1 MKSVRPLQINMKM
14 IFRFLS
20 IGIAVLAIGSLLVFP
35 KASTVRAANGVPRPD
50 HVVIVIEENHDYSQI
65 IGNACCTYIN
75 AQANAGALMT
85 NSHGVEHPSEP
96 NYLDLFS
103 GSNQGVTDD
112 SCPHT
117 FTTANLAQE
126 LIAAGF
132 TFGSYSENLP
142 AVGSTVCTATGGY
155 ARKHNPWVN
164 FSNVPTSTNMPLT
177 SFPTD
182 FTQLPDV
189 SIIVPNLCNDMHD
202 CSTTTGDAWV
212 QSHMDAYIQW
222 AKTHNS
228 LFILTFDEN
237 SGTSGNLI
245 ATIFEGPMVVPGQ
258 YNENINHFNML
269 RTLEDMYGLPYAGQ
283 SASVASIIDIW
294 TGAPVLTPTPTRTNT
309 PVPPSSTPTIT
320 NTPGGP
326 TSTRTNTPLPTL
338 TRTITPTAGSNT
350 TVSFQNG
357 VLPSA
362 SYAGMIDTMLKQGSA
377 TSNFGTGTTLEVD
390 GDDGSGVDKSILL
403 KWDTSTIPTSAMAT
417 SATLTFKVVDTTASA
432 YQLYQVKQNWAETQA
447 TWNIF
452 ATGSNW
458 QTAGAFGA
466 NDRGTTVL
474 GTAGPATSGTF
485 YTITLNTAGLAI
497 VQGWINNPISNFGL
511 IIGNAS
517 NTDGLDF
524 SSSEVTTLTDRPKLT
539 VIYH

>member
-1 MKSVRPLQINMKM
+1 MKLAQPLQNNRQWLARAFALCLAVTL
-14 IFRFLS
+14 IFGLL
-20 IGIAVLAIGSLLVFP
+20 AVPTLTP
-35 KASTVRAANGVPRPD
+35 VRAANGVPRPD
-50 HVVIVIEENHDYSQI
+50 HVVILIEENHDYSQI
-65 IGNACCTYIN
+65 IGNSCCTYIN

-117 FTTANLAQE
+117 FSTPNLAQA
-126 LIAAGF
+126 LIAAGL

-142 AVGSTVCTATGGY
+142 AVGSTVCMASGGY

-182 FTQLPDV
+182 FTQLPTV
-189 SIIVPNLCNDMHD
+189 SIVVPNLCNDMHD
-202 CSTTTGDAWV
+202 CSPATGDAWV

-237 SGTSGNLI
+237 SGTSGNQI
-245 ATIFEGPMVVPGQ
+245 ATFFVGPMVVTGR
-258 YNENINHFNML
+258 YGENINHFNLL

-283 SASVASIIDIW
+283 SASAAPITSIW
-294 TGAPVLTPTPTRTNT
+294 VGAATPTFTLTRT
-309 PVPPSSTPTIT
+309 STPIT
-320 NTPGGP
+320 PTVTPGGP
-326 TSTRTNTPLPTL
+326 TL
-338 TRTITPTAGSNT
+338 TPTTASVS
-350 TVSFQNG
+350 VSFQDG
-357 VLPSA
+357 VLPTTG
-362 SYAGMIDTMLKQGSA
+362 YAGTIDTMIKQGSG

-390 GDDGSGVDKSILL
+390 GDDGSGVDKSVLV
-403 KWDTSTIPTSAMAT
+403 KWNTSTIPTSAVVT
-417 SATLTFKVVDTTASA
+417 SASLTFKITDTTASGYQI
-432 YQLYQVKQNWAETQA
+432 YQLKQNWLETQA

-458 QTAGAFGA
+458 QTAGALGA

-474 GTAGPATSGTF
+474 GTAGPATSGAF
-485 YTITLNTAGLAI
+485 YTIPLNASGLAV
-497 VQGWINNPISNFGL
+497 VQAWINNPSNNFGL
-511 IIGNAS
+511 VIANAT

-524 SSSEVTTLTDRPKLT
+524 SSSEATTKTDRPKLT
-539 VIYH
+539 VVYH

>member
-1 MKSVRPLQINMKM
+1 MKIVRPSQLNMQM
-14 IFRFLS
+14 IFRFLLA
-20 IGIAVLAIGSLLVFP
+20 GIAVLAIASLLVFP
-35 KASTVRAANGVPRPD
+35 KLGTVRAANGVPRPD

-65 IGNACCTYIN
+65 IGNSCCTYIN
-75 AQANAGALMT
+75 AQASAGALMT

-117 FTTANLAQE
+117 FTTANLGQE
-126 LIAAGF
+126 LIDGGF

-189 SIIVPNLCNDMHD
+189 SIVVPNLCNDMHD
-202 CSTTTGDAWV
+202 CSPATGDAWV

-237 SGTSGNLI
+237 SGTSGNQI

-258 YNENINHFNML
+258 YSENINHFNML
-269 RTLEDMYGLPYAGQ
+269 RTLEDMYGLSYAGQ
-283 SASVASIIDIW
+283 SASVTSITDIW
-294 TGAPVLTPTPTRTNT
+294 TGAPTLTPTITRTNT
-309 PVPPSSTPTIT
+309 PVLPSNTPTKT

-326 TSTRTNTPLPTL
+326 TSTRTNTPAPTL
-338 TRTITPTAGSNT
+338 TRTITPTTGANT

-357 VLPSA
+357 VLPSS
-362 SYAGMIDTMLKQGSA
+362 SYAGMIDTILKQGSA

-403 KWDTSTIPTSAMAT
+403 KWDTSAIPTSAVAT
-417 SATLTFKVVDTTASA
+417 SASLTFKVVDTTASA
-432 YQLYQVKQNWAETQA
+432 YQLYQIKQSWVETQA

-466 NDRGTTVL
+466 NDRGTAVL
-474 GTAGPATSGTF
+474 GTAGPATSGTL
-485 YTITLNTAGLAI
+485 YTITLNTAGLAV
-497 VQGWINNPISNFGL
+497 VQSWINNPASNFGL
-511 IIGNAS
+511 IIGSAT

-524 SSSEVTTLTDRPKLT
+524 SSSEVSATADRPKLT